1 MIKILALK
9 LTSDL
14 VNLDHKGFLQMVNK
28 EKQEKI
34 KHFYRLEDSVRSL
47 FAELIVRKTIC
58 EKYNIPNSDV
68 EFWANEFGKPFLA
81 GTDDFNFNVSHS
93 SEWIVCAVGNRP
105 LGVDIEKIKEI
116 EIGDMVKYFFSRQEL
131 ETIKKISDCD
141 KIKYFYELW
150 TLKESYVKAIGKG
163 RYIPLNSLTLRLED
177 NIKLYEGKTLRDCS
191 FRQFDFDSSYKM
203 AICSLGEEISRN
215 IKFITYDELQ
225 CLH

>member
-34 KHFYRLEDSVRSL
+34 KHFYRMEDSVRSL

-150 TLKESYVKAIGKG
+150 TLKESYVKAMVKD
-163 RYIPLNSLTLRLED
+163 YIFL
-177 NIKLYEGKTLRDCS
+177 
-191 FRQFDFDSSYKM
+191 
-203 AICSLGEEISRN
+203 
-215 IKFITYDELQ
+215 
-225 CLH
+225 

>member
-1 MIKILALK
+1 MIKILAFK

-14 VNLDHKGFLQMVNK
+14 VNLDHKRLLQMVNK
-28 EKQEKI
+28 EKQKKI
-34 KHFYRLEDSVRSL
+34 KRFYRLEDSMRSL

-58 EKYNIPNSDV
+58 EKFNILNSEV

-93 SEWIVCAVGNRP
+93 SEWIICAVGIRP
-105 LGVDIEKIKEI
+105 LGIDIEKIKEI
-116 EIGDMVKYFFSRQEL
+116 EIEDMVKYFFSNQEL
-131 ETIKKISDCD
+131 ETLNKISDCD

-163 RYIPLNSLTLRLED
+163 LYIPLNSLTLRLED
-177 NIKLYEGKTLRDCS
+177 SIKLYEGKTRRDCS
-191 FRQFDFDSSYKM
+191 FGQFDFDSSYKM
-203 AICSLGEEISRN
+203 AICSFGEEISKN
-215 IKFITYDELQ
+215 IKFITYGELQ

>member
-1 MIKILALK
+1 ML
-9 LTSDL
+9 
-14 VNLDHKGFLQMVNK
+14 NK
-28 EKQEKI
+28 EKREKI
-34 KHFYRLEDSVRSL
+34 KRFYKPEDSMRSL

-58 EKYNIPNSDV
+58 EKFNIPNSEV

-81 GTDDFNFNVSHS
+81 GTIDFNFNVSHS

-116 EIGDMVKYFFSRQEL
+116 EIEDMVKYFFSNQEL
-131 ETIKKISDCD
+131 ETIKKISDGD
-141 KIKYFYELW
+141 KIEYFYELW

-163 RYIPLNSLTLRLED
+163 LYIPLNSLTLRIED
-177 NIKLYEGKTLRDCS
+177 NIKLYEGKTPRNCS

-203 AICSLGEEISRN
+203 AICSLGEEISKS
-215 IKFITYDELQ
+215 IKFITYNELR